1 MVPGRLVYCRPGS
14 QDWDVSPVFGGSKD
28 VLRTAATSIKLSSG
42 GTLATIFGRKHDIHL
57 ITPMTK
63 LAILE
68 YPDPRL
74 RTKAAPVTA
83 VDDAVRQLVGRPAR
97 DHVCRQGRRARGEPG
112 GRAPAAPGARRE
124 RRRAISRW
132 CSSIRRSS
140 RPRDRAPGEE
150 GCLSLPGIYD
160 KLERA
165 ARIRV
170 RALDRNGEPF
180 EFEAEGMLAVCI
192 QHEMDHLEGKL
203 FVDYLSELKRQL
215 IRRRL
220 QKERRQRPRRGA
232 RSALRPRALRS
243 LSIS

>member
-1 MVPGRLVYCRPGS
+1 
-14 QDWDVSPVFGGSKD
+14 
-28 VLRTAATSIKLSSG
+28 
-42 GTLATIFGRKHDIHL
+42 
-57 ITPMTK
+57 MTK

-74 RTKAAPVTA
+74 RTKAVPVTA
-83 VDDAVRQLVGRPAR
+83 VDDALRQLIDDMLETMYAANGIGLAASQVDIHRRLLVLDISDGRDQPMVFINPEILEA
-97 DHVCRQGRRARGEPG
+97 E
-112 GRAPAAPGARRE
+112 GRAQ
-124 RRRAISRW
+124 
-132 CSSIRRSS
+132 
-140 RPRDRAPGEE
+140 GEE

-170 RALDRNGEPF
+170 RALDRDGKTF
-180 EFEAEGMLAVCI
+180 ELDAEGMLAVCI

-220 QKERRQRPRRGA
+220 QKERKQRPSQGNG
-232 RSALRPRALRS
+232 LRAPAPA
-243 LSIS
+243 I